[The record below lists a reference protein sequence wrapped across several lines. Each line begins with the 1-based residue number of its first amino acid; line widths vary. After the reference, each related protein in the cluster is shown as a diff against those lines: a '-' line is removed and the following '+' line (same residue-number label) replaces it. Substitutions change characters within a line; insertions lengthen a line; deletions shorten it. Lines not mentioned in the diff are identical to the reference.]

1 MKNINNKNFDTALD
15 SNAKP
20 SQIITELAFLED
32 VNPFVNKFM
41 SEGCIQSCEYMSGKN
56 RESIRSFEEA
66 IRKELKNNP
75 ESPDENLLDDM
86 QDKILEKE
94 EQIAE
99 WLQSRDIIVKQI
111 MITYPDWTPRTKQG
125 VKVSK
130 TKAERA
136 ASVKAAIAR
145 VSK

>member
-56 RESIRSFEEA
+56 RESIKSFEEA

-99 WLQSRDIIVKQI
+99 WLSSRDVIVKQI

-125 VKVSK
+125 VKVTK
-130 TKAERA
+130 TKAEKA

>member
-1 MKNINNKNFDTALD
+1 MKKLNKNFDTALD
-15 SNAKP
+15 SNAKDT
-20 SQIITELAFLED
+20 QIITELSFLES
-32 VNPFVNKFM
+32 VNPFVNKFIT
-41 SEGCIQSCEYMSGKN
+41 EGAIQSCEYMSGKN
-56 RESIRSFEEA
+56 KESIQGFEEI

-99 WLQSRDIIVKQI
+99 WLQTREVIVKQI
-111 MITYPDWTPRTKQG
+111 MVTYPDWTPRTKQG
-125 VKVSK
+125 VKKGK

>member
-15 SNAKP
+15 SNAKA

-99 WLQSRDIIVKQI
+99 WLSSRDVIVKQI

>member
-1 MKNINNKNFDTALD
+1 MKNIKNKNFDTALD
-15 SNAKP
+15 SNARA

-56 RESIRSFEEA
+56 RESIKSFEEA

-99 WLQSRDIIVKQI
+99 WLASRDVIVKQI

-130 TKAERA
+130 TKAEKA

>member
-15 SNAKP
+15 SNAKDT
-20 SQIITELAFLED
+20 QIITELSFLES
-32 VNPFVNKFM
+32 VNPFVNKFIT
-41 SEGCIQSCEYMSGKN
+41 EGAIQSCEYMSGQNKK
-56 RESIRSFEEA
+56 SIQGFEEI

-86 QDKILEKE
+86 NDKIIEKE

-99 WLQSRDIIVKQI
+99 WLETREVIVKQI
-111 MITYPDWTPRTKQG
+111 MVTYPDWTPKTKQG
-125 VKVSK
+125 VKKGK

-136 ASVKAAIAR
+136 ASIKAAIAR

>member
-15 SNAKP
+15 SNAKDT
-20 SQIITELAFLED
+20 QIITELAFLES
-32 VNPFVNKFM
+32 VNPFVNKFI
-41 SEGCIQSCEYMSGKN
+41 SEGAIQSCEYMSGKN
-56 RESIRSFEEA
+56 KESIQGFEEI

-99 WLQSRDIIVKQI
+99 WLQTREVIVKQI

-125 VKVSK
+125 VKKGK

>member
-15 SNAKP
+15 SNAKNT
-20 SQIITELAFLED
+20 QIITELSFLES
-32 VNPFVNKFM
+32 VNPFVNKFIT
-41 SEGCIQSCEYMSGKN
+41 EGAIQSCEYMSGQNKK
-56 RESIRSFEEA
+56 SIQGFEEI

-86 QDKILEKE
+86 NDKIIEKE

-99 WLQSRDIIVKQI
+99 WLETREVIVKQI
-111 MITYPDWTPRTKQG
+111 MVTYPDWTPKTKQG
-125 VKVSK
+125 VKKGK

-136 ASVKAAIAR
+136 ASIKAAIAR

>member
-15 SNAKP
+15 SNARAT
-20 SQIITELAFLED
+20 QIITELAFLED

-99 WLQSRDIIVKQI
+99 WLASRDVIVKQI

>member
-15 SNAKP
+15 SNAKDT
-20 SQIITELAFLED
+20 QIITELSFLEG
-32 VNPFVNKFM
+32 VNPFVNKFI
-41 SEGCIQSCEYMSGKN
+41 SEGCIQSCEYMSGQNKK
-56 RESIRSFEEA
+56 SIKGFEEI

-86 QDKILEKE
+86 QDKIIEKE

-99 WLQSRDIIVKQI
+99 WLETREVIVKQI
-111 MITYPDWTPRTKQG
+111 MVTYPDWTPRTKQG
-125 VKVSK
+125 VKKGK

>member
-1 MKNINNKNFDTALD
+1 MKNKNKNFDTALD
-15 SNAKP
+15 SNARA

-56 RESIRSFEEA
+56 RESIKGFEEI

-99 WLQSRDIIVKQI
+99 WLASRDVIVKQI

-125 VKVSK
+125 VKVTK

>member
-1 MKNINNKNFDTALD
+1 MKNIKNKNFDTALD
-15 SNAKP
+15 SNARA

-99 WLQSRDIIVKQI
+99 WLASRDVIVKQI

-130 TKAERA
+130 TKAEKA

>member
-15 SNAKP
+15 SNAKD
-20 SQIITELAFLED
+20 SQIITELAFLEG

-125 VKVSK
+125 VKASK